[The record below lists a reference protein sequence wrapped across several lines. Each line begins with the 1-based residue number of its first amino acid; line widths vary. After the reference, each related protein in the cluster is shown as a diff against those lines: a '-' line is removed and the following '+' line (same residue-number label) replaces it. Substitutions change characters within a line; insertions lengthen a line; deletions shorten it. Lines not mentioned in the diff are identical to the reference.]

1 MRTLFLILT
10 IGCGAA
16 MAQSTPSVPEPS
28 PPMVPTVRPP
38 TGAASRAARHEDFA
52 RERTMRSAEKAEDR
66 ADIESRQ
73 RDSARK
79 LRRTER

>member
-1 MRTLFLILT
+1 MRTLFLTLALA
-10 IGCGAA
+10 GGAA
-16 MAQSTPSVPEPS
+16 VAQIQPSVAEPS

-52 RERTMRSAEKAEDR
+52 RERTMRTAEKAEDR
-66 ADIESRQ
+66 AETEARLRES
-73 RDSARK
+73 SRK